1 MDRTQDPA
9 QLRRLVTVTDW
20 PTDLDPDA
28 LALGLLENF
37 RSPDPVLRDELS
49 YALLARLVEERAL
62 RPETIRTLL
71 RRAVDEA
78 HLFFGIG
85 RNEDPSVFGRSFSVL
100 VVPLVWETPEARRA
114 LRSTDVEAAR
124 AAVLRYTYDEQDR
137 RGYVPGHGW
146 AHSAAHTADALA
158 ALGLDPMCGEVG
170 PVLDALCHLATLPCP
185 LAFREDDRIAWAV
198 FQLVKSR
205 RVSVDD
211 METWLNA
218 FQPSSH
224 PTDVAA
230 AVLAD
235 ANAAHTLRSLYFRLL
250 EADPRHPLLDPALR
264 AVRRLDPFAAPEA

>member
-9 QLRRLVTVTDW
+9 QLRRLVTATDW

-114 LRSTDVEAAR
+114 LRSTGVEAAR

-137 RGYVPGHGW
+137 RG
-146 AHSAAHTADALA
+146 
-158 ALGLDPMCGEVG
+158 
-170 PVLDALCHLATLPCP
+170 
-185 LAFREDDRIAWAV
+185 
-198 FQLVKSR
+198 
-205 RVSVDD
+205 
-211 METWLNA
+211 
-218 FQPSSH
+218 
-224 PTDVAA
+224 
-230 AVLAD
+230 
-235 ANAAHTLRSLYFRLL
+235 
-250 EADPRHPLLDPALR
+250 
-264 AVRRLDPFAAPEA
+264 